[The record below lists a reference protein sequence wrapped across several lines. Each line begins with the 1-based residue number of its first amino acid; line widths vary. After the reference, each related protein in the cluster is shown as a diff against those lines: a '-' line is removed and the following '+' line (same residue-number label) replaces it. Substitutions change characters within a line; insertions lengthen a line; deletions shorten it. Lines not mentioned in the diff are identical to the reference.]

1 MSTLSKRIF
10 HNQDH
15 YITSPYGKRTSFR
28 TSSGWTSSVHNGV
41 DYGTNGK
48 KIPQYAIADGRILS
62 CGIDYPYGGAKYVW
76 VEYPSLGVKM
86 MHYHLDSIAVK
97 AGQAVTA
104 NTKLGNTG
112 TTGRSTGVHLHL
124 GVKKLSGGSWIDP
137 EAWSRNVLDKKKE
150 QKETKKPETKKYT
163 QGDYR
168 VTADVLNVRKGAGTK
183 YGKKKFSEF
192 TPNAQA
198 QIKKH
203 NNGKAVDGYVKGV
216 GCTVSEVKGSWGKT
230 PSGWICLDYCKK
242 I

>member
-1 MSTLSKRIF
+1 MSTLSKLIF

-15 YITSPYGKRTSFR
+15 YVTSKFGKRSSFKTSAGY
-28 TSSGWTSSVHNGV
+28 TSTVHNGV
-41 DYGTNGK
+41 DYGTNAK
-48 KIPQYAIADGRILS
+48 KIPQYAIADGKVLS

-86 MHYHLDSIAVK
+86 MHYHLDTIAVK
-97 AGQAVTA
+97 AGQAVNK
-104 NTKLGNTG
+104 NTVLGNTG
-112 TTGRSTGVHLHL
+112 MTGRATGIHLHL

-137 EAWSRNVLDKKKE
+137 EAWSKNVLDKKE
-150 QKETKKPETKKYT
+150 TQKPAAKKYT
-163 QGDYR
+163 TGEYK

-216 GCTVSEVKGSWGKT
+216 ECTISEVKGNWGKT